1 MRKEGKRQVP
11 STLGAGATNILLTK
25 RPKSYPLMVRGV
37 LLLQQPVY
45 YIARLTIIQLT
56 AAVYVLSPVHIE
68 ILNIETS

>member
-1 MRKEGKRQVP
+1 
-11 STLGAGATNILLTK
+11 
-25 RPKSYPLMVRGV
+25 MVRGV